1 MPDVLPPVLDW
12 RAHKVGAPKP
22 CRLCGAPAI
31 MRDADGLPCHKV
43 CAERAAAQ
51 RAKETSQ

>member
-31 MRDADGLPCHKV
+31 MRDADGQPCHKV
-43 CAERAAAQ
+43 CAERAAISEENHA
-51 RAKETSQ
+51 